1 MEILSGR
8 QNRILA
14 LAREDGKVDVENL
27 STLFEVSPQTIR
39 KDLNEL
45 CDKQLLQRIHGGA
58 IVGSGIEN
66 VSYEA
71 RRLLAP
77 GAKKAI
83 GQTAAALIPAK

>member
-1 MEILSGR
+1 MDILSKR
-8 QNRILA
+8 QNKILA
-14 LAREDGKVDVENL
+14 LAGKNGKVDVEKL
-27 STLFEVSPQTIR
+27 SVTFEVSPQTIR
-39 KDLNEL
+39 KDLNTL
-45 CDKQLLQRIHGGA
+45 CDRQLLQRIHGGA

-83 GQTAAALIPAK
+83 GRK